1 MIQKEREILKVSLKD
16 KSEQQ
21 ETSSSATMDLKTVEQ
36 RPSDFCVQMD
46 VNLECHI
53 QSNK

>member
-1 MIQKEREILKVSLKD
+1 MIQKEREILKVPLKY
-16 KSEQQ
+16 KSDQQ

-36 RPSDFCVQMD
+36 RPSDFCVEMD